1 MIGEMLG
8 PYRVQEKLGQGGMGE
23 VYRARDSRL
32 DRTVAIKLLT
42 PRLAS
47 DPEFRER
54 FDREARA
61 VSQLA
66 HANIC
71 TLYDVGEVPRAG
83 THAPGPP
90 FLVMEYLEGETL
102 AARLARGRLATAEAL
117 DIATQIAGA
126 LDHAH
131 RHGIVHRD
139 LKPGNVMLTRSGVK
153 LLDFGLA
160 KARSPAVDPGV
171 SAQSTVAT
179 PLTAQGTILGT
190 LQYMA
195 PEQIEG
201 RETDARTDIF
211 AFAVV
216 LYEMLTGEPPFRGSP
231 ASVLGAILKEEPP
244 PLGEVLPLAPAA
256 LDHLVRVCIA
266 KDPDNRFQTMRD
278 VWLELHWIADSSHA
292 AAVVAAPGSARIPWV
307 AGTLLIAA
315 AAAAAAA
322 GGWWLRPTS
331 KERLS
336 VTRLEYPLPSDQ
348 TFSEGARRVIAIS
361 PDGTRLAYIA
371 NRQLYVRRLDQ
382 FESQLLIGRDEFP
395 TEPVFSPDGRW
406 IAYFSAPPGLD
417 KSHIRK
423 VPVTGGAPVPLGT
436 FSGYPFGAT
445 WRGGQ
450 ILFGQNDSEVSGI
463 QSIAETGGT
472 PRTLVSVDSAKER
485 AVQPELLDDGEH
497 VVFSVPS
504 RIPNSPMESGE
515 GPIVVQATGRADRTV
530 LIPMG
535 LHPRV
540 LPTGHLIYV
549 HKRTLFAVAF
559 DSSRRTVSGDPVP
572 LVEDIEQSASSSVAQ
587 FAVSQNGLLIYGRGI
602 PTPTSFQLVTVDRRT
617 GLDRPLPVK
626 PNRYQQPRLSPDRRR
641 LAVSAGGQ
649 ISIWTFATEQLTRVT
664 TSDTQ
669 VHFNP
674 VWLDDNHVMYDAGEI
689 TGGGQRIVRRSADG
703 AGTEEVIV
711 PAPGG
716 YPDATSPDGRFL
728 IYHPAARVAMLA
740 PLQPRADARPLLP
753 DLKGES
759 SDVVFSP
766 DGRWIA
772 FESNESGSFEVFV
785 RPFPNVNVERI
796 QISSNG
802 GQHPL
807 WSRDGRELFYI
818 AADGKMM
825 AVPVQLR
832 PSFDRK
838 RPVELFPAGHF
849 FVNVARNYD
858 LSPDGN
864 GFVMVKNA
872 GVAARQ
878 SIVVVSNW
886 FEELRTKMSE
896 AGR

>member
-1 MIGEMLG
+1 M
-8 PYRVQEKLGQGGMGE
+8 R
-23 VYRARDSRL
+23 
-32 DRTVAIKLLT
+32 
-42 PRLAS
+42 
-47 DPEFRER
+47 
-54 FDREARA
+54 
-61 VSQLA
+61 
-66 HANIC
+66 
-71 TLYDVGEVPRAG
+71 
-83 THAPGPP
+83 
-90 FLVMEYLEGETL
+90 
-102 AARLARGRLATAEAL
+102 
-117 DIATQIAGA
+117 
-126 LDHAH
+126 
-131 RHGIVHRD
+131 
-139 LKPGNVMLTRSGVK
+139 
-153 LLDFGLA
+153 
-160 KARSPAVDPGV
+160 
-171 SAQSTVAT
+171 
-179 PLTAQGTILGT
+179 
-190 LQYMA
+190 
-195 PEQIEG
+195 
-201 RETDARTDIF
+201 
-211 AFAVV
+211 
-216 LYEMLTGEPPFRGSP
+216 
-231 ASVLGAILKEEPP
+231 ILKEEPP
-244 PLGEVLPLAPAA
+244 PLGEVLPLAPPA

-278 VWLELHWIADSSHA
+278 VWLELHWIADPSHA

-307 AGTLLIAA
+307 AGTLLI
-315 AAAAAAA
+315 AAAAAA

-472 PRTLVSVDSAKER
+472 PCTLASVDSAKER

-515 GPIVVQATGRADRTV
+515 GPIVVQATGGADRTV

-559 DSSRRTVSGDPVP
+559 DSSRHTVSGDPVP

-689 TGGGQRIVRRSADG
+689 AAGGQRIVRRSADG

-716 YPDATSPDGRFL
+716 YPNAISQDGKFL
-728 IYHPAARVAMLA
+728 IYHPPARVAMLA

-753 DLKGES
+753 HVKGES

-785 RPFPNVNVERI
+785 RPFPDVNAERI